1 MAQATALLLLI
12 LSCWIFHSSGQRLP
26 ELPNE
31 EFTRGPE
38 YNYDDYL
45 YLVPTTTVGEDYY
58 GDYYYDTTADEAL
71 LDVSTTRAAS
81 TTTGSAPTTTGGT
94 PTTTR
99 GAPTTTRGAPTT
111 TPTTTAGV
119 TGAGAQST
127 STVTSSAAPMLTSCR
142 PCSAAASIKDDDDDD
157 DGLARGLFAGMRT
170 SMFVKNVASD

>member
-31 EFTRGPE
+31 EFTREPE

-81 TTTGSAPTTTGGT
+81 TTTGSAPTTSGGT
-94 PTTTR
+94 
-99 GAPTTTRGAPTT
+99 PTTTRGAPTT

-119 TGAGAQST
+119 TGAGARST
-127 STVTSSAAPMLTSCR
+127 STVTSSTAPMQVSCR
-142 PCSAAASIKDDDDDD
+142 PCGAAASIKDDDDDD
-157 DGLARGLFAGMRT
+157 DGLARGLFAGT
-170 SMFVKNVASD
+170 STSVFIKNEVSD